1 MVKEKIEVFKR
12 EGKKV
17 GVCHGS
23 FDLVHPGHIKH
34 FESASKLCDILIVS
48 LTSDYYVSKRKGFNR
63 PIYCQ
68 HLRAYIIASLRF
80 VDFVTISD
88 FKTGKETIEYLKPT
102 FYIKGPDYKNKETDG
117 IKSERKAI
125 QSIGGEMLYTNDEKF
140 STSKLIDK
148 IKRIQRKK
156 MLLILDR
163 DGTLVKDV
171 GYLGK
176 EKNFKENVV
185 FNRAVID
192 IIHYLERYFSM
203 TNLVMSN
210 QAGVAWQYFT
220 EKRVKEVNNY
230 IDTEL
235 KKEGIEIAEWEYSP
249 YIDEEYANKKGL
261 DNFDIDY
268 VKPKTKRKPSPEMV
282 YDFLKKENLS
292 LDNFDEV
299 LVLGD
304 KEDDEKL
311 AKNLVSNFINVKD
324 EDYYQIKRI
333 IDSKI
338 KV

>member
-1 MVKEKIEVFKR
+1 MAKGKIEAFKR

-17 GVCHGS
+17 GVCHGA
-23 FDLVHPGHIKH
+23 FDLVHPGHVKH
-34 FESASKLCDILIVS
+34 FESASKLCDVLIVS
-48 LTSDYYVSKRKGFNR
+48 LTSDHYISKRKGFNR

-68 HLRAYIIASLRF
+68 DLRAYIIASLRF
-80 VDFVTISD
+80 VDFVTISN
-88 FKTGKETIEYLKPT
+88 FKTGKETIEYLKPN
-102 FYIKGPDYKNKETDG
+102 FYIKGPDYRNKETNG
-117 IKSERKAI
+117 IKSERNAI
-125 QSIGGEMLYTNDEKF
+125 QSVGGEMLYTNDEKF

-192 IIHYLERYFSM
+192 IIHYLARFFSM
-203 TNLVMSN
+203 INIVISN
-210 QAGVAWQYFT
+210 QAGVGWKYFT
-220 EKRVKEVNNY
+220 ERRVKEVNNY
-230 IDTEL
+230 IDIEL
-235 KKEGIEIAEWEYSP
+235 KKEGIEVAKWKYSP
-249 YIDEEYANKKGL
+249 YVDKEYANKKGL
-261 DNFDIDY
+261 DNFDINY

-282 YDFLKKENLS
+282 YDFLKKEDLS

-311 AKNLVSNFINVKD
+311 AKNLGSNFINVKD
-324 EDYYQIKRI
+324 KDYYQIKYI
-333 IDSKI
+333 IDFII
-338 KV
+338 K